1 MFYNTCM
8 NTEKEFRG
16 IANHLVTRM
25 VGEQQADAWWAS
37 PNRAFDHRTPEE
49 QWTSGSDAVVNY
61 LMHHAYAGGGS

>member
-1 MFYNTCM
+1 M

-16 IANHLVTRM
+16 IADHLVVRM

-49 QWTSGSDAVVNY
+49 QWTAGSDAVINY
-61 LMHHAYAGGGS
+61 LMSHAMMGGGS